1 MLAVACLAVGA
12 GLAHA
17 QSLEVMPFG
26 GYRFGGDFFEIAS
39 GWPVDADGAG
49 SFGIVVNVPYA
60 SDLQFEG
67 YFTHQEA
74 HFTIPGP
81 PGALPA
87 RLRVTVDHVQA
98 GGLRE
103 LNPGRARP
111 FLTGTLGLTRYATS
125 GDSEIRFSFSGGG
138 GVKLYATEHAGVRLD
153 GRVTATVVDADGVV
167 RECAAG
173 YGLCVSSLHVWLVWQ
188 AEFTAGLVVKF

>member
-1 MLAVACLAVGA
+1 MLAVICLAIGA
-12 GLAHA
+12 GGAQS

-60 SDLQFEG
+60 SDVQFEG

-74 HFTIPGP
+74 QFTVPVS
-81 PGALPA
+81 PGAPPA
-87 RLRVTVDHVQA
+87 RLRVTVDHLQA
-98 GGLRE
+98 GGLHE
-103 LNPGRARP
+103 LTRGRARP

-125 GDSEIRFSFSGGG
+125 GDSEIRFSLSGGG
-138 GVKLYATEHAGVRLD
+138 GVKLYPTEHAGLRLD

-167 RECAAG
+167 RDCG
-173 YGLCVSSLHVWLVWQ
+173 LDYGVCVSSLHVWIVWQ